1 MSGASP
7 TTRPPQGD
15 VHIAG
20 ALVHAHPSHL
30 PQVLLHLR
38 DLPHVEVRQQSADGR
53 FVIVLEAASARAI
66 VDTLDHIRSLHGVLN
81 VALVYQHA
89 EPAESMQQEMPT

>member
-1 MSGASP
+1 MTAAPIPQGA
-7 TTRPPQGD
+7 RGD

-30 PQVLLHLR
+30 PQVQQHLSE
-38 DLPHVEVRQQSADGR
+38 LSQLEVRQQSPDGR
-53 FVIVLEAASARAI
+53 LVVVLEGPSARAI
-66 VDTLDHIRSLHGVLN
+66 VDTLDHIRSLPGVLN
-81 VALVYQHA
+81 VVLVYQHA